1 MTNDELIP
9 MYLRTMKKYS
19 LPAVGILTILLL
31 VSWGFTGHRTIGQIA
46 ASHLTL
52 QAKEAVHELLGGE
65 SLADAATWAD
75 QVRDDPEYSRTAPW
89 HFIDVPLGLSFEQF
103 QQQVATS
110 DKMNV
115 YTALLKEEK
124 LLIGPAASHE
134 QKAAALKF
142 IAHFVGDIHQPMHVS
157 RAEDKGGN
165 TIQVQYDNQ
174 GTNLHALW
182 DTKLLRHSGLNYQQL
197 AEKYDRAT
205 EQQIKKWQGDP
216 PILWAWE
223 SYQISTEIYAKVAAS
238 NGRNID
244 AAYYEANIPVI
255 ENRIEKAGIRL
266 AGVLN
271 TLFENAKAG
280 EYAGVSTRKV
290 AFTPQQVSAPVTI
303 QIEDAPKH
311 IGESVKICAK
321 VYGHKDM
328 GSMVL
333 VNMGGA
339 YPNQLLTM
347 VLRDGAKPLADA
359 MDNQSLCVTG
369 KLILYKEKP
378 EIIVTETAQI
388 AH

>member
-1 MTNDELIP
+1 MKTIFCLSVLI
-9 MYLRTMKKYS
+9 
-19 LPAVGILTILLL
+19 AVSCLLI
-31 VSWGFTGHRTIGQIA
+31 SWGFTGHRTIGQIA
-46 ASHLTL
+46 AKHLTP
-52 QAKEAVHELLGGE
+52 QAREAVHELLGDE

-75 QVRDDPEYSRTAPW
+75 QVRNDPEYSGTAPW
-89 HFIDVPLGLSFEQF
+89 HFINVPLGLSFEQF
-103 QQQVATS
+103 KAQVTTS

-124 LLIGPAASHE
+124 QLTDPAASHE
-134 QKAAALKF
+134 QKVAALKF

-165 TIQVQYDNQ
+165 TIQLQYDNQ

-182 DTKLLRHSGLNYQQL
+182 DTKLLEHGGLNYQQL
-197 AEKYDRAT
+197 AEKYDHAS

-223 SYQISTEIYAKVAAS
+223 SYQVSTQIYAEVAA

-244 AAYYEANIPVI
+244 HAYYEANIPVI

-280 EYAGVSTRKV
+280 EYTGINPPNASL
-290 AFTPQQVSAPVTI
+290 TPQQMTQPVTI
-303 QIEDAPKH
+303 RIEDAPKH
-311 IGESVKICAK
+311 IGETVKICAK

-328 GSMVL
+328 GSMIL
-333 VNMGGA
+333 VNMGGP
-339 YPNQLLTM
+339 YPDQLLTL
-347 VLRDGAKPLADA
+347 VLRDGAKSLTDT
-359 MDNQSLCVTG
+359 MDNQSVCVTG
-369 KLILYKEKP
+369 RLILYKDKP
-378 EIIVTETAQI
+378 EIIVTETAQV
-388 AH
+388 AY